1 MIDDR
6 SLDGWCGIWV
16 EHEMSNYEVR
26 DHYESLITNGD
37 LIRKADLRKWL
48 DAEIA
53 MAEMGLEEA
62 ERSKMMVMPATM
74 RGILATYKAVK
85 AHIEG

>member
-6 SLDGWCGIWV
+6 SLDGWCGTRA

-48 DAEIA
+48 DKCMDAADIVLQFSDNKAKVE
-53 MAEMGLEEA
+53 
-62 ERSKMMVMPATM
+62 
-74 RGILATYKAVK
+74 GIIDAYKAVK
-85 AHIEG
+85 AHIQG